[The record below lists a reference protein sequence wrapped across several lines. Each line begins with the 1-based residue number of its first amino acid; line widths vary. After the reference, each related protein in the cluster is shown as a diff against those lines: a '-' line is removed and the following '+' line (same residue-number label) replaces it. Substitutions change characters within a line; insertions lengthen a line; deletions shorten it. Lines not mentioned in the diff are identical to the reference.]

1 MNYKMIAVDM
11 DGTLLDSRKQISDE
25 TVRAVR
31 QLAES
36 GVLFVIST
44 GRPVQGVEK
53 YKKLLRLTGPV
64 ITYNGAMIVNAGTG
78 ETLFEQGLRPKDA
91 RKIMESGL
99 RYDTTMCIWAG
110 GCLYGN
116 QINAKMN
123 DYKKISRILTD
134 FLIRILQKSSGT
146 MSRATFASGRKTL
159 EKKSF
164 RRLPVVFPS
173 LFFWSSFTVR
183 YQKPRRCR
191 RWHQP
196 GGDDRGG

>member
-91 RKIMESGL
+91 RRAVFMG
-99 RYDTTMCIWAG
+99 
-110 GCLYGN
+110 
-116 QINAKMN
+116 
-123 DYKKISRILTD
+123 
-134 FLIRILQKSSGT
+134 IR
-146 MSRATFASGRKTL
+146 
-159 EKKSF
+159 
-164 RRLPVVFPS
+164 
-173 LFFWSSFTVR
+173 
-183 YQKPRRCR
+183 
-191 RWHQP
+191 
-196 GGDDRGG
+196 